1 MAEYRTGIKEPHRKK
16 PLLRSRPPSLDEVKA
31 LHEKVHNFEKTT
43 DNYLKALNAA
53 NEAAQKMTTHAD
65 AGAKV
70 AALRERHV
78 KVKAIS
84 DEWVKKVD
92 ISLKEGV
99 LLDNTVTELH
109 SWVAKDKLSEGENQ
123 FSLEKMVSTLE
134 RL

>member
-1 MAEYRTGIKEPHRKK
+1 MLKK
-16 PLLRSRPPSLDEVKA
+16 PLLRSRPPSLDEVKD

-43 DNYLKALNAA
+43 DNYLKVLNAA

-123 FSLEKMVSTLE
+123 FSLEKRDTLGGM
-134 RL
+134 

>member
-1 MAEYRTGIKEPHRKK
+1 MLKK
-16 PLLRSRPPSLDEVKA
+16 PLLRSRPPSLDEVKD

-43 DNYLKALNAA
+43 DNYLKVLNAA

-99 LLDNTVTELH
+99 LLDNTVTELN

-123 FSLEKMVSTLE
+123 FSLEKRDTLGG
-134 RL
+134 L